1 MTMTRLE
8 DYESYN
14 GKYIVQ
20 LTKDQQRSPESKK
33 YKTFDQAKR
42 AGINC
47 LKSERYFES
56 AFDMTREEWLECSLV
71 DEIPNEFYI
80 RQIETYKP
88 TPWAEDILDRISE
101 NYMDE
106 FDTCDD
112 IFIYK
117 SDEWNELTDRLYK
130 CLRDWMNDYCYAP
143 NCYYLKDIA
152 YFKKGSNNV
161 EYMDKLVP
169 WWKSKRGD

>member
-20 LTKDQQRSPESKK
+20 LTKDPQRSPESKK

-80 RQIETYKP
+80 RQIETY
-88 TPWAEDILDRISE
+88 
-101 NYMDE
+101 N
-106 FDTCDD
+106 
-112 IFIYK
+112 
-117 SDEWNELTDRLYK
+117 
-130 CLRDWMNDYCYAP
+130 MNDFDKGDGWQNMADAARETLGCLTCLFGFLFTLAVYALAAYGAYC
-143 NCYYLKDIA
+143 
-152 YFKKGSNNV
+152 FFV
-161 EYMDKLVP
+161 
-169 WWKSKRGD
+169 R

>member
-1 MTMTRLE
+1 MTRLK

-20 LTKDQQRSPESKK
+20 LTKDPQRSPESKK

-47 LKSERYFES
+47 LKYERYFES

-88 TPWAEDILDRISE
+88 TPLQTAQMKRLQHMNCVVYVLRGETAVNEYLDVHSIRLGV
-101 NYMDE
+101 
-106 FDTCDD
+106 
-112 IFIYK
+112 
-117 SDEWNELTDRLYK
+117 EWK
-130 CLRDWMNDYCYAP
+130 P
-143 NCYYLKDIA
+143 
-152 YFKKGSNNV
+152 
-161 EYMDKLVP
+161 
-169 WWKSKRGD
+169 

>member
-1 MTMTRLE
+1 MTRLE

-20 LTKDQQRSPESKK
+20 LTKDPQRSPESKK

-101 NYMDE
+101 NYKGG
-106 FDTCDD
+106 
-112 IFIYK
+112 IV
-117 SDEWNELTDRLYK
+117 
-130 CLRDWMNDYCYAP
+130 MNDFDKGDGWQNMADAARETLGCLTCLFGFLFTLAVYALAAYGAYC
-143 NCYYLKDIA
+143 
-152 YFKKGSNNV
+152 FFV
-161 EYMDKLVP
+161 
-169 WWKSKRGD
+169 R